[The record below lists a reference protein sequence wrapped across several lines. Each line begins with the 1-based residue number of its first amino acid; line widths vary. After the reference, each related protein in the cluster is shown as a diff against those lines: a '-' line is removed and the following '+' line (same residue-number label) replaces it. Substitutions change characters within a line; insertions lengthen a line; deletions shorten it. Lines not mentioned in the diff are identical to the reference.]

1 MVQSDNI
8 FTTSIKYICKIQKI
22 IVILHRKPKVCR
34 HNLKAFTIGPH
45 YFMQWGIL
53 SACFGVSKSGKF
65 QLNPR
70 QESSKRPWDMY
81 IPPAERPLVDDSV
94 WWHFIFGVG
103 VIVYSRLV
111 GLPEPRYR
119 E

>member
-1 MVQSDNI
+1 VQSNNI

-45 YFMQWGIL
+45 YFMQWGNL
-53 SACFGVSKSGKF
+53 SACFGILKLGNF
-65 QLNPR
+65 QPIQNKIAVNAL
-70 QESSKRPWDMY
+70 WDMY
-81 IPPAERPLVDDSV
+81 IPPAERPL
-94 WWHFIFGVG
+94 WTTLFGGISYSAWAFVAYSYRKG
-103 VIVYSRLV
+103 V
-111 GLPEPRYR
+111 PRPQNG